1 MIFLRTLLLL
11 LLLQDAKG
19 SAEVLRRRRSQTS
32 QLPDGLA
39 HGTRVVGQTLDVL
52 EGEVDDLVAAWVAV
66 QVAAGKTLQT
76 GVVGDAVLTVWQVR
90 TQ

>member
-1 MIFLRTLLLL
+1 MFFFLIFLSPLIPVIFLRTLLLL

-66 QVAAGKTLQT
+66 QVAAGKTL
-76 GVVGDAVLTVWQVR
+76 
-90 TQ
+90 